1 MDRQSRHRRW
11 RIRRRSAAARSTL
24 EKAVLLFEFFPLF
37 VALVGAV
44 AVIFLFM
51 KDRRARA
58 NNEPEDPIAQRKEP
72 SPDDEGGPGLRPSM
86 RA

>member
-1 MDRQSRHRRW
+1 M
-11 RIRRRSAAARSTL
+11 
-24 EKAVLLFEFFPLF
+24 LLFEFFPLV

-58 NNEPEDPIAQRKEP
+58 NNEPEDPIAQRKAP
-72 SPDDEGGPGLRPSM
+72 SPDDDEGGPGLRPSM

>member
-1 MDRQSRHRRW
+1 M
-11 RIRRRSAAARSTL
+11 
-24 EKAVLLFEFFPLF
+24 LLFEFFPLF

-58 NNEPEDPIAQRKEP
+58 NNEPEDPIAQRREP
-72 SPDDEGGPGLRPSM
+72 LSDDDDERGPGLRPSM

>member
-1 MDRQSRHRRW
+1 
-11 RIRRRSAAARSTL
+11 
-24 EKAVLLFEFFPLF
+24 VLLFEFFPLF

-44 AVIFLFM
+44 AVIVLFM

-58 NNEPEDPIAQRKEP
+58 ASEPDDPIAQRREP
-72 SPDDEGGPGLRPSM
+72 SPDDDEGGPGLRPSM

>member
-1 MDRQSRHRRW
+1 
-11 RIRRRSAAARSTL
+11 
-24 EKAVLLFEFFPLF
+24 VLLFEFFPLF
-37 VALVGAV
+37 VALLGAV

-58 NNEPEDPIAQRKEP
+58 NNEPEDPITQRKEP
-72 SPDDEGGPGLRPSM
+72 SADDDEGGPGLRPSM

>member
-1 MDRQSRHRRW
+1 M
-11 RIRRRSAAARSTL
+11 
-24 EKAVLLFEFFPLF
+24 LLFEFFPLF
-37 VALVGAV
+37 VAMVGAV

-58 NNEPEDPIAQRKEP
+58 NNEPEDPITQRKP
-72 SPDDEGGPGLRPSM
+72 VSKDDDEDRPRLRPSM

>member
-1 MDRQSRHRRW
+1 
-11 RIRRRSAAARSTL
+11 
-24 EKAVLLFEFFPLF
+24 VLLFEFFPLL

-51 KDRRARA
+51 KDRRARRA
-58 NNEPEDPIAQRKEP
+58 NEPEDPIAKRREP
-72 SPDDEGGPGLRPSM
+72 SADDDEGGPGLRPSM